1 MKPLDPRLLA
11 YARSAR
17 GYTMFLVATGLTL
30 TVLTVVQCMGVSG
43 AVSPLVDGEADLAGA
58 FPALAAAAVAFAA
71 RAGVVYLQEAYG
83 HRAAL
88 RTISDLRTQVLRTA
102 GDRGQRWLSEGRTS
116 STVTLVTEALDDLE
130 PYFVRFL
137 PQFVLACL
145 ATPLTLLV
153 ILWLDWISAIAIL
166 VCIPLIPVFM
176 VLVGRMTQSYAEG
189 RLAAMQRLGDQL
201 LDLLAGLTT
210 LKALGREA
218 SPKRRVR
225 ELGDDYAAKTMNT
238 LYVAFLSGAVLE
250 FLATLSTALVAVEV
264 GLRLANGDVSLFT
277 GLTIIMLTPE
287 ALRPLREVGSQ
298 FHASSDGVSAARA
311 TFEIL
316 DGAARTSADGAEAPD
331 LSSAVIEIRDVCVQA
346 PGRATVAP
354 SHLSARIEPGKVT
367 VLRGPSGSG
376 KSTAVSTLLGL
387 LEPTGGRVTVGGVP
401 MDAIDREALWRQI
414 SWVPQRPAIVPGTVL
429 ENVGFPPGPELR
441 RAAALTG
448 FDEVVARMPNG
459 WDSRLGHAGVGLSVG
474 QRQRLA
480 LTRALVAARPL
491 VLLDEPSAHLDAI
504 SERHVSAAVRELAD
518 TGHTVVVV
526 AHRNA
531 LIGEADAVVEV
542 GAAAGGAA
550 S

>member
-1 MKPLDPRLLA
+1 MYTFVDETNIYTQMKERDSRIETLKMLISSKEMSSQEELLKALSAEGFHITQATLSRDLKQLKVAKAATMNGKYIYVLPNETMYRRRPSPPSQQTIRITIHSATRL
-11 YARSAR
+11 RR
-17 GYTMFLVATGLTL
+17 GAT
-30 TVLTVVQCMGVSG
+30 
-43 AVSPLVDGEADLAGA
+43 
-58 FPALAAAAVAFAA
+58 
-71 RAGVVYLQEAYG
+71 
-83 HRAAL
+83 
-88 RTISDLRTQVLRTA
+88 
-102 GDRGQRWLSEGRTS
+102 
-116 STVTLVTEALDDLE
+116 
-130 PYFVRFL
+130 
-137 PQFVLACL
+137 
-145 ATPLTLLV
+145 
-153 ILWLDWISAIAIL
+153 AIL
-166 VCIPLIPVFM
+166 VCTPLIPVFM

-331 LSSAVIEIRDVCVQA
+331 LSSAVIEFRDVCVQA